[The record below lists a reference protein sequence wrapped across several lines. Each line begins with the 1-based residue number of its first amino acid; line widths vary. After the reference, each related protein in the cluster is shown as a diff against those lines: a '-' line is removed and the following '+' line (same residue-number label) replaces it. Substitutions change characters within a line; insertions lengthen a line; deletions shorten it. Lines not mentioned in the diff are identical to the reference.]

1 MNTLLN
7 VLWLIFGG
15 FVAGLGWLI
24 AAVILVITVV
34 GIPWARA
41 AANIGLFTFWPF
53 GREAV
58 ARDEHS
64 GEDDIGTGALGLLGN
79 ILWFLFAG
87 VWLAI
92 GHALVGIG
100 LLITII
106 GIPFGVQHFKLAGI
120 ALAPIGKTIVDK

>member
-15 FVAGLGWLI
+15 FVAGIGWLM

-41 AANIGLFTFWPF
+41 AANIGLFALWPF

-58 ARDEHS
+58 ARDERS
-64 GEDDIGTGALGLLGN
+64 GENDIGTGALGLLGN

>member
-15 FVAGLGWLI
+15 FVAGVGWLI
-24 AAVILVITVV
+24 AAVILMITVV
-34 GIPWARA
+34 GIPWAKA
-41 AANIGLFTFWPF
+41 AANIGLFTLWPF

-58 ARDEHS
+58 ARDDRS

-92 GHALVGIG
+92 GHALAGVW
-100 LLITII
+100 LLVTII
-106 GIPFGVQHFKLAGI
+106 GIPFAFQHFKLARI